1 MKQVWILQID
11 WFFRSDCGRDIVKVF
26 DDEQKAK
33 KCFREF
39 LLNERSNTWLG
50 DFVDDELNPV
60 EGELLDVYDFS
71 DKSFYAES
79 YARDARTEVWL
90 EMFVIE

>member
-1 MKQVWILQID
+1 MKKVWILQID

-33 KCFREF
+33 NEF
-39 LLNERSNTWLG
+39 IEYLVNERCNTWLG

-71 DKSFYAES
+71 NKYFYAES

>member
-1 MKQVWILQID
+1 MKKVWILQID

-26 DDEQKAK
+26 YDEQKAK
-33 KCFREF
+33 NEFIEF
-39 LLNERSNTWLG
+39 LVNERCNTWLG

-60 EGELLDVYDFS
+60 EDELLDVYDFS

-79 YARDARTEVWL
+79 YAKYARTEVWL